1 MQQRAESQNAAF
13 SSLSSPEWVEW
24 EAARA
29 LARSGEEV
37 ELTGEEP
44 RPVELGRGRGRVS
57 VIEKW

>member
-1 MQQRAESQNAAF
+1 MQQRGDRITECCILQNIR
-13 SSLSSPEWVEW
+13 SSPEWVEW

-44 RPVELGRGRGRVS
+44 RPVELGRGRGVS
-57 VIEKW
+57 VS

>member
-1 MQQRAESQNAAF
+1 MTECCILQNIR
-13 SSLSSPEWVEW
+13 SSPECVEW

-44 RPVELGRGRGRVS
+44 RPVELRTGMLVLY
-57 VIEKW
+57 IEVVTMVTW

>member
-1 MQQRAESQNAAF
+1 M
-13 SSLSSPEWVEW
+13 EW

-44 RPVELGRGRGRVS
+44 RPVELGRGVSGVS